1 MVTMED
7 GDLNLDVSCL
17 KFYEGS
23 TYLQKAYGLYL
34 FVSLFLCLDYVLS
47 NE

>member
-7 GDLNLDVSCL
+7 GDLNLDVSL

-34 FVSLFLCLDYVLS
+34 FVSLFGLRAFK
-47 NE
+47 